1 MMRNTYDPARPFGP
15 WLVAIAK
22 RRIIDRLRRKTRHNS
37 RKLALA
43 AERET
48 FEAGVANF
56 PYAEPPATI
65 DAALRAAAV
74 GAAAGR
80 GASEAQRDVAES
92 RRCLDSTIGGRPQG
106 GNAPCDQGPAR
117 RVATGERRTVTETPE
132 FIDALVAS
140 ATPVRRLRPPV
151 LRALLWLLLAL
162 VIIAL
167 LAVTHGV
174 RSNLLEQLARPT
186 FGLGIAGALAT
197 GVLAAMAAFMTTL
210 PDRARL
216 WALLPVPALLVWILT
231 ISYGLPLSIVMAV
244 MLRNAAIVSAPSAI
258 LCGSIAIAAITSTA
272 LALLHDLDATVMVL
286 IWTLGAAALISSLGA
301 AFGRKLLLWI
311 SSHMTRGPAEVSG
324 PGLRRDLG

>member
-1 MMRNTYDPARPFGP
+1 VRSRPCALRCDGRT
-15 WLVAIAK
+15 K
-22 RRIIDRLRRKTRHNS
+22 NSDR
-37 RKLALA
+37 
-43 AERET
+43 
-48 FEAGVANF
+48 
-56 PYAEPPATI
+56 
-65 DAALRAAAV
+65 DAA
-74 GAAAGR
+74 
-80 GASEAQRDVAES
+80 
-92 RRCLDSTIGGRPQG
+92 
-106 GNAPCDQGPAR
+106 
-117 RVATGERRTVTETPE
+117 E

-140 ATPVRRLRPPV
+140 ATPVRRRRPSV

-174 RSNLLEQLARPT
+174 RSNLLDQLARPT
-186 FGLGIAGALAT
+186 FGLDISGALAT
-197 GVLAAMAAFMTTL
+197 GVLAAMAAFMTSL

-216 WALLPVPALLVWILT
+216 WALLPVPALLIWILT
-231 ISYGLPLSIVMAV
+231 ISYGCLTDWVSMGPEGARMGEAVRCFATLLLTSAPLSIVMAV

-311 SSHMTRGPAEVSG
+311 SRHMTRGPAEVSG